1 MGTAA
6 ISRVQIGYCRVE
18 ATPWSDRSRV
28 GSSRTIH
35 DGSAG
40 EAGTPSTLRIIRP
53 RPCPPHARMSPFSAQ
68 ARYRPA
74 SALLTTALSNGDFR
88 HSLAIEM

>member
-1 MGTAA
+1 
-6 ISRVQIGYCRVE
+6 
-18 ATPWSDRSRV
+18 
-28 GSSRTIH
+28 
-35 DGSAG
+35 
-40 EAGTPSTLRIIRP
+40 
-53 RPCPPHARMSPFSAQ
+53 MSPFSAQ